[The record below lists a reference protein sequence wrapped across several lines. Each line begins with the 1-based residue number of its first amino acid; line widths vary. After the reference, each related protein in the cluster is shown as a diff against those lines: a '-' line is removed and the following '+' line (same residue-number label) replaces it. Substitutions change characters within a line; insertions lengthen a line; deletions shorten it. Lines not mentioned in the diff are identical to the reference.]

1 MTCPPAARARART
14 PLLTDLLCLLS
25 IIRQNVAGA
34 LQQVVSE
41 EEPPERVLNA
51 PAHLNQVL
59 QNVLT
64 GLGEGAH
71 VHHPHGDQQIS
82 VDRQKE
88 EEEWGGVKPLLWS
101 SGMEGLKE
109 TGGATHN
116 LGMMFPAYW
125 TSS

>member
-1 MTCPPAARARART
+1 MHART
-14 PLLTDLLCLLS
+14 QLPTNLLCLLS

-41 EEPPERVLNA
+41 EEPSERVLNT

-71 VHHPHGDQQIS
+71 VHHPHGDEQIS
-82 VDRQKE
+82 VDRRKE
-88 EEEWGGVKPLLWS
+88 EKGGGSKHCS
-101 SGMEGLKE
+101 R
-109 TGGATHN
+109 A
-116 LGMMFPAYW
+116 LGWRA
-125 TSS
+125 